1 MSDLLKQ
8 ASVVKNASWFDGSS
22 DSIYYRI
29 EQLQSII
36 DGLKTAASNVRV
48 GDAELERYAS
58 YVIELDAEKD
68 VLQKVASE
76 YVDFDTEEYLQSLP
90 GGVIAAQYRKYSGRI
105 NLGADDGTLEYRLA
119 KETQDDIDSVDWIN
133 FVTAGAENWVI
144 DQNPTLLN
152 DQIATREAASYYVE
166 EETMPILDVTHRAS
180 IIDNFLDNVE
190 ITRRDRHEAN
200 LKKANTMTRQASV
213 AKAFINKSYEDTF
226 DSTGINWL

>member
-105 NLGADDGTLEYRLA
+105 NLGADDGTLEYRMA
-119 KETQDDIDSVDWIN
+119 KETQDDIDNVDWIN

-144 DQNPTLLN
+144 DQNPALLN